1 MLTPGLMV
9 AGSLPNTAQAVELRV
24 QKFSRI
30 QFHRWGQFMRGGVFS
45 VAHHGTQVDP
55 QIAGRLRLCASNHR
69 VVYAVLN
76 KNGEMTHRFGGR
88 LPRGSPPGC

>member
-1 MLTPGLMV
+1 
-9 AGSLPNTAQAVELRV
+9 
-24 QKFSRI
+24 
-30 QFHRWGQFMRGGVFS
+30 MRGGVFS

-88 LPRGSPPGC
+88 LPRGNFGQHTPRNAHYATQ